1 MAAKP
6 FNRAAGHLQV
16 MLHVIT
22 GSPGTGKHTIAGIVG
37 ERLGMPVV
45 DIAAVAAGAGL
56 LEPEGVDTAPLA
68 GLVAGVEGPALVVG
82 HLAPQVVRP
91 DLLGMAAVL
100 RRSPYELERVYLE
113 RGYPRAK
120 SLENLGAE
128 ILDIVA
134 AEAGA
139 AFGGRA
145 VQVDV
150 TGGSIRESAGR
161 VLRALAG
168 SYPSDLVDW
177 LGEVHDRGDAR
188 RFFEFIR

>member
-1 MAAKP
+1 
-6 FNRAAGHLQV
+6 

-22 GSPGTGKHTIAGIVG
+22 GSPGTGKHTIARIVG
-37 ERLGMPVV
+37 ERLGLPVV
-45 DIAAVAAGAGL
+45 DIAAVAAEADL

-68 GLVAGVEGPALVVG
+68 GLVAGVKGPALVVG
-82 HLAPQVVRP
+82 HLAPHVVRP

-100 RRSPYELERVYLE
+100 RRSPYELEQVYLQ
-113 RGYPRAK
+113 RGYARQK

-134 AEAGA
+134 AEAGD
-139 AFGGRA
+139 AFGEKV

-150 TGGSIRESAGR
+150 TGGSAQDNAGR
-161 VLRALAG
+161 VMRALAG
-168 SYPSDLVDW
+168 SYPSDTVDW
-177 LGEVHDRGDAR
+177 LGEVHDRGDTR